1 MARKKSQTTTA
12 VDAMLAD
19 PRLAAVMDEFTTRVK
34 AGRPVRWHVL
44 THDILR
50 TQMDA
55 GPDLALVTD
64 TKWRLAR
71 AGIATTLTSRWLILG
86 PPIAEEPSQGRE

>member
-1 MARKKSQTTTA
+1 MARKKSQTTA

-44 THDILR
+44 THDILGC
-50 TQMDA
+50 QMHA

-64 TKWRLAR
+64 MKWRLAR
-71 AGIATTLTSRWLILG
+71 GGIATTLTSGWITLG
-86 PPIAEEPSQGRE
+86 PPIPEES

>member
-1 MARKKSQTTTA
+1 MARKKSAPTA
-12 VDAMLAD
+12 VDVMLAD
-19 PRLAAVMDEFTTRVK
+19 PRLAAVLEEFTTRLK

-44 THDILR
+44 THDLLGC
-50 TQMDA
+50 QMDA

-71 AGIATTLTSRWLILG
+71 AGIATTLTSGWVTLG
-86 PPIAEEPSQGRE
+86 PPTTKAP